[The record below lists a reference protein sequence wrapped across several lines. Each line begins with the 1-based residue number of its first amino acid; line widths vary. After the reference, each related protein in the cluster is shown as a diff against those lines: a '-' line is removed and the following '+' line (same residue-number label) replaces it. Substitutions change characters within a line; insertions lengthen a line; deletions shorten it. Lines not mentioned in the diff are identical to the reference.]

1 MEASAVPLSTSGLSV
16 SLPAALDASVAVS
29 RTVCRCNHHLLC
41 ISPTPALL
49 PRLRKGAVNYSS
61 AKCPLS
67 ADTIIGIQLWTTAGW
82 MGKSHSPAF
91 LLAAGRIA
99 STYQLPS
106 RRNVSGR

>member
-1 MEASAVPLSTSGLSV
+1 MLMEASAVPLSISGLSV

-82 MGKSHSPAF
+82 MGSLTPWLSYWLLGESHPPTSYHQE
-91 LLAAGRIA
+91 GM
-99 STYQLPS
+99 
-106 RRNVSGR
+106 